1 MIQTPIQKLE
11 FPNDRNVRLYCKRE
25 DLLPFSL
32 GGNKVRIGR
41 AFFRDMQWS
50 AMPVMPS
57 IFLSL
62 TSAAMFSI
70 RRALFTM
77 YGISVTMISLFPFG
91 SVSMFD
97 TARTRI
103 LPRPV
108 R

>member
-1 MIQTPIQKLE
+1 
-11 FPNDRNVRLYCKRE
+11 
-25 DLLPFSL
+25 
-32 GGNKVRIGR
+32 
-41 AFFRDMQWS
+41 
-50 AMPVMPS
+50 MPVMPS